1 LNGFVHAGTA
11 ARLIYHN
18 RKGITACQENLS
30 NGVFGPRRRFGAG
43 RRPAGNHCLA
53 LIPNSQLSGMTIA
66 IALNRNN
73 CGASLFFVDYGRC
86 ATICGK

>member
-11 ARLIYHN
+11 ARLIYHI
-18 RKGITACQENLS
+18 RRGIAACQENLS
-30 NGVFGPRRRFGAG
+30 NGVFGPRRRFGSG
-43 RRPAGNHCLA
+43 RRPAGNHCTSH
-53 LIPNSQLSGMTIA
+53 IPNCQLSGMTIA

-73 CGASLFFVDYGRC
+73 CGASFFFADYERY

>member
-11 ARLIYHN
+11 ATLIYHN
-18 RKGITACQENLS
+18 RRGITACQENLS
-30 NGVFGPRRRFGAG
+30 NGVFGSRRRFGSG
-43 RRPAGNHCLA
+43 RRQFGNHCPSP
-53 LIPNSQLSGMTIA
+53 IPNCQLSGMTIA

-73 CGASLFFVDYGRC
+73 RGASLFFADYGRC